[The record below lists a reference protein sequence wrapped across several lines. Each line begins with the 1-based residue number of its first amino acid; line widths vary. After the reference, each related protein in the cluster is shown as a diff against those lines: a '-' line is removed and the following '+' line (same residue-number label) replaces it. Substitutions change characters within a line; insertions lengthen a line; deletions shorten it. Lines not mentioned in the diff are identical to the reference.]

1 MIEIATLEQMYG
13 TKNSAVKNLEPG
25 SFCAR
30 KVLGDERDEQR
41 DELGEKQ
48 NGGVAQ
54 REPERPVRHHG
65 FEVLKV
71 VPYHGIQLIPL
82 HVHEHGDKGNHQR
95 RQLKQQVADERNAG
109 RNQSEYGFLAHTG
122 PARPGTPAGLAV
134 SIETPTPY
142 LLYFLE
148 VYFFRS
154 LSVFRTV
161 ESEKN

>member
-13 TKNSAVKNLEPG
+13 TKNSAVKNLELLRQKG
-25 SFCAR
+25 A
-30 KVLGDERDEQR
+30 GDERDEQR

-122 PARPGTPAGLAV
+122 PARAGNAGR
-134 SIETPTPY
+134 IG
-142 LLYFLE
+142 
-148 VYFFRS
+148 R
-154 LSVFRTV
+154 
-161 ESEKN
+161 